1 MADVICC
8 MLRRG
13 EKLNV
18 HSLRLYNIF
27 INICEKIAKVMKNKE
42 EIKVYEKKIFSC
54 NFNSSYELSINNK
67 FLCK

>member
-1 MADVICC
+1 MSIKDQVNFFIDRFEMADVICC

-27 INICEKIAKVMKNKE
+27 IKLFAKKLQK
-42 EIKVYEKKIFSC
+42 
-54 NFNSSYELSINNK
+54 
-67 FLCK
+67 